1 MFHGVRYLPLSALG
15 LSQIYLNSE
24 KIANIEA
31 WFDPANL
38 MNFEPL
44 PVHDFGNGRFTLT
57 DGHSRAFVAWRHG
70 VNEIPVVYDMDEI
83 VTGET
88 GQMLYREDLIWCKRF
103 GLTYIWDLQ
112 DRILSPTEYRE
123 RWIMRCDKSYN
134 LLTQTTQTQR
144 EIWCLQYPCLH
155 LYGASEDVKTI
166 YFENDQEESLAVLFD
181 PNGDAPCQNC

>member
-31 WFDPANL
+31 WFDPADL
-38 MNFEPL
+38 TNFEPL

-70 VNEIPVVYDMDEI
+70 VSEIPVVYDMDEI
-83 VTGET
+83 VIGET
-88 GQMLYREDLIWCKRF
+88 GQRLYREDLIWCKRF
-103 GLTYIWDLQ
+103 GLTHIWDLKG
-112 DRILSPTEYRE
+112 RILSPTEYRE

-134 LLTQTTQTQR
+134 LLTQTTQSQR
-144 EIWCLQYPCLH
+144 EVWGMRYPCLY
-155 LYGASEDVKTI
+155 LYGASEDGKTI
-166 YFENDQEESLAVLFD
+166 YFENDREESLAVPTD
-181 PNGDAPCQNC
+181 CNEVSQN